1 MVGSSLR
8 QVLTLLV
15 LLPVAGQAQPYLAA
29 LGGVSTLSAD
39 AATELGPP
47 NAVAL
52 YSPKNGGAA
61 NVAGGIHVNDWLSIQ
76 CNYIWNRNQ
85 LSLIQVNDRTF
96 FEQERDARQ
105 HAGVVDI
112 LLYFRN
118 RRSWARPYLSA
129 GAGLVSIADALGSV
143 RGGIEPP
150 PKVAEVRALLRVAV
164 GIDLMHSSGWGFRYS
179 FSESISGNP
188 YSAILKPRGPRNL
201 ANFQNLFGFVRYF

>member
-1 MVGSSLR
+1 
-8 QVLTLLV
+8 VLA
-15 LLPVAGQAQPYLAA
+15 LPLTGQSRFFITA

-52 YSPKNGGAA
+52 YSPDNGGAA
-61 NVAGGIHVNDWLSIQ
+61 NAAAGIHVNDWLSFQ
-76 CNYIWNRNQ
+76 ANYIWNKNR
-85 LSLIQVNDRTF
+85 LTLVQVNDRTY
-96 FEQERDARQ
+96 FEQERSARQ

-112 LLYFRN
+112 LLYFRH

-129 GAGLVSIADALGSV
+129 GAGLVSIADALGNV
-143 RGGIEPP
+143 RGGTEPP